1 LDATVLKAVEHGVER
16 PVNRTSRDR
25 ANVCVF
31 APALFVTVTIEAG
44 NVDGADEVHFHPGG
58 QGFWIARMLRH
69 LGERPVLCGLVG
81 GESGDVL
88 RSLIPRWG
96 VDFSPVTID
105 GVSPAY
111 VHDRRS
117 GERLEVATT
126 SLPTPNRHELDDLY
140 GRVLER
146 AIGAG
151 LLVIAG
157 RSPGHDLDVDIFRR
171 LGSDL
176 ATAGVEIV
184 ADLHGDELDALLEGG
199 PVSILKVSADDL
211 AEDGLLSDSS
221 EPAVLAAIGELRRRG
236 AAAVVVSRADD
247 PALAVAEAG
256 ALRASSP
263 RLLAVDH
270 RGAGDSMTA
279 GLAAG
284 LHRGLSPVET
294 LRLGCAA
301 GAANVTRHGLGSATD
316 TLVDRLLERVDVEE
330 IELGAE
336 AGQGHGGGLTHYN

>member
-1 LDATVLKAVEHGVER
+1 VS
-16 PVNRTSRDR
+16 RTGRDR

-44 NVDGADEVHFHPGG
+44 KSGEADEVHFHPGG

-105 GVSPAY
+105 GDSPAY

-117 GERLEVATT
+117 GERSEVATT
-126 SLPTPNRHELDDLY
+126 ALPSPNRHELDDLY
-140 GRVLER
+140 GRVLEQ

-176 ATAGVEIV
+176 ATAGADIV
-184 ADLHGDELDALLEGG
+184 ADLHGDELAALLEGG
-199 PVSILKVSADDL
+199 PISVLKVSDDDL
-211 AEDGLLSDSS
+211 VDDGLLSGKD
-221 EPAVLAAIGELRRRG
+221 EAAVLTAIAELRRRG
-236 AAAVVVSRADD
+236 AAAVVVSRADQ
-247 PALAVAEAG
+247 PALAVSEAG

-284 LHRGLSPVET
+284 LHRGLSPAET

-330 IELGAE
+330 IDLAAE
-336 AGQGHGGGLTHYN
+336 SGDGHSDLTHYN

>member
-1 LDATVLKAVEHGVER
+1 MT
-16 PVNRTSRDR
+16 RTGRDR

-31 APALFVTVTIEAG
+31 APGLFVTVTIEPG
-44 NVDGADEVHFHPGG
+44 NGDDADEVHFHPGG

-105 GVSPAY
+105 GDSPAY

-117 GERLEVATT
+117 GERLEVATAA
-126 SLPTPNRHELDDLY
+126 LPSPDRHELDDLY
-140 GRVLER
+140 GRVLEQS
-146 AIGAG
+146 IGAG

-176 ATAGVEIV
+176 ATAGVGIV
-184 ADLHGDELDALLEGG
+184 ADLHGDELEALLEGG
-199 PVSILKVSADDL
+199 PISILKVSSDDL
-211 AEDGLLSDSS
+211 TEDGLLTDPG
-221 EPAVLAAIGELRRRG
+221 ERDVLTAIAELRRRG

-247 PALAVAEAG
+247 PALAVFDTG
-256 ALRASSP
+256 GLRASSP

-284 LHRGLSPVET
+284 LCRGLAPVET

-316 TLVDRLLERVDVEE
+316 TLVDRLLERVDIDE
-330 IELGAE
+330 IDLSAEVDEGA
-336 AGQGHGGGLTHYN
+336 AGGLTHYN

>member
-1 LDATVLKAVEHGVER
+1 MMDGGV
-16 PVNRTSRDR
+16 VSRSGRDS

-44 NVDGADEVHFHPGG
+44 TGGDEDEVHFHPGG

-81 GESGDVL
+81 GESGGVL
-88 RSLIPRWG
+88 RSLIPQWG

-105 GVSPAY
+105 GDSPAY

-117 GERLEVATT
+117 GERLELATT
-126 SLPTPNRHELDDLY
+126 ALPTPNRHELDDLY

-176 ATAGVEIV
+176 ATAGVDVV
-184 ADLHGDELDALLEGG
+184 ADLHGEELDALLEGG
-199 PVSILKVSADDL
+199 PIAILKVSADDL
-211 AEDGLLSDSS
+211 AEDGLLSDPGES
-221 EPAVLAAIGELRRRG
+221 AVLAAIAELRDRG

-247 PALAVAEAG
+247 PALAVSDAG

-284 LHRGLSPVET
+284 LQRGLSPVET

-316 TLVDRLLERVDVEE
+316 TLVDRLLERVDVDE
-330 IELGAE
+330 IAMIADGSD
-336 AGQGHGGGLTHYN
+336 GRGGLTHYN